1 MKQMTLNVNNAQYE
15 VFKAFIASLDYAKI
29 VDEKSLQSNKW
40 KKAILKS
47 VETGLKEVELIR
59 KGELKAILFKE
70 LLDKF

>member
-70 LLDKF
+70 LLDEF

>member
-1 MKQMTLNVNNAQYE
+1 MRQMTLNINNAQYE

-29 VDEKSLQSNKW
+29 VDEKSPQSSKR

-59 KGELKAILFKE
+59 KGELKAISLKE
-70 LLDKF
+70 LLDEL